1 MPGTWV
7 IGEDGKEFATVR
19 ISKIVLDNFKSVRH
33 GEITLNCGN
42 NFVQAGT
49 ESDILGLYGQN
60 GSGKSSLIEALA
72 ILERLMGGGRLPDSY
87 AECIAADAD
96 FAHLYF
102 EFDFQY
108 PDSRRL
114 KVSYEVSIKAEKRPE
129 DDRRKLDLRNMIA
142 HGIDAPDLNIDDLPF
157 LNGKYRVRVFDEMVK
172 VGGKLDGNNRQFR
185 SCIDT
190 LESSA
195 KPFGPT
201 SRYADF
207 FENTRQNRDAL
218 VANRILASERSQSF
232 IFMDETM
239 SIFSQERKNTSDYFT
254 VLAEL
259 NLFARGYLYVVDSG
273 FGASYSS
280 DFMLPFFMRRG
291 FAALGVGEPMTLPTE
306 IVREL
311 KASFDSVNEVMNEL
325 IPGLSVGI
333 KEVGTTLL
341 KDGGEG
347 VSVEF
352 VSQRDGLEFPLR
364 DESDGIKKIISVLN
378 LFVAAFNEKSVTVAI
393 DEFDAGIFEYLLGEM
408 LQMMEESGRG
418 QFIFTSHNLRPLEVL
433 SKKYVW
439 FTTTNPENRYYRM
452 KNIGRNNNL
461 RDVYFREIVMQEQ
474 DEQLYD
480 SGKRFRIV
488 SSLRRAGAHAV
499 EA

>member
-1 MPGTWV
+1 MPGAWV
-7 IGEDGKEFATVR
+7 IGESGKEFATVR
-19 ISKIVLDNFKSVRH
+19 ISRIVLDNFKSVRH
-33 GEITLNCGN
+33 GEITLNCGS

-49 ESDILGLYGQN
+49 ESDILGVYGQN

-72 ILERLMGGGRLPDSY
+72 ILQRLVSGSRVPDEY

-96 FAHLYF
+96 HAHLYF

-108 PDSRRL
+108 PDGRRL
-114 KVSYEVSIKAEKRPE
+114 RVSYEASIKAEQRPE
-129 DDRRKLDLRNMIA
+129 DDPTIRDLRNMIA
-142 HGIDAPDLNIDDLPF
+142 HSVDIPGIDIDELQILNS
-157 LNGKYRVRVFDEMVK
+157 KYRICVFDEMVK
-172 VGGKLDGNNRQFR
+172 VGGMLDGKNRQFR

-190 LESSA
+190 LDTSA

-201 SRYADF
+201 SRHADLF
-207 FENTRQNRDAL
+207 VPSKSNRDTLA
-218 VANRILASERSQSF
+218 ANRILATERSKSF

-239 SIFSQERKNTSDYFT
+239 EVFHKEGENKSDFFT

-259 NLFARGYLYVVDSG
+259 NLFARYYLRVVDAS

-280 DFMLPFFMRRG
+280 DFMLPFFMRNG
-291 FAALGVGEPMTLPTE
+291 FAALHIQEPMTLPEE
-306 IVREL
+306 IVTEVR
-311 KASFDSVNEVMNEL
+311 KSFVSVNEVLEEL
-325 IPGLSVGI
+325 IPGLSIEV
-333 KEVGTTLL
+333 KEMGSALL
-341 KDGGEG
+341 KDGTEG
-347 VSVEF
+347 TTIEF
-352 VSQRDGLEFPLR
+352 VSRRDGLEFPLR
-364 DESDGIKKIISVLN
+364 DESDGIKKIVSVLN

-408 LQMMEESGRG
+408 LQILEDSGRG

-433 SKKYVW
+433 SKKYVC
-439 FTTTNPENRYYRM
+439 FTTTNPDNRYYRM
-452 KNIGRNNNL
+452 KNVGKNNNL

-488 SSLRRAGAHAV
+488 SSLRRAGHAV